1 MTDPAPENTWRIEA
15 RALPVVGIAAHDFWV
30 LRDPSGKAV
39 AELHGLATERAT
51 GLDRPIGTDSDA
63 YSLRAWHFVR
73 PEPPEGLA
81 AAVDGPRGPQYTYI
95 GRDQPHVTVAS
106 GSREDVLS
114 RWNAAVGAIDTI
126 NRRDLDYP
134 VLGVNPLGGTVNS
147 NSMYRTFGEIM
158 NVPVVD
164 FPGRL
169 EPGLD
174 QRTLSPKQIEQFRNQ
189 HGQPA
194 PPVPP
199 RNAIVEAALDPR
211 YRQIETGVAALDAQ
225 HGRTPDVRSER
236 IAQSL
241 YTLGREN
248 DFRQIDHVVASIDNG
263 RGVKAGENLFIVQGR
278 LDDPA
283 HQRAMISTAE
293 ALQRA
298 PEENVQRLAAVEAQE
313 RTEIASRQAELAR
326 GPAIDPTESTARRVG

>member
-1 MTDPAPENTWRIEA
+1 MSDPAPENTWRIEA

-81 AAVDGPRGPQYTYI
+81 AAVAGPRGPNYSYI
-95 GRDQPHVTVAS
+95 GSDQPHVTVAS
-106 GSREDVLS
+106 GSRDEVLA

-134 VLGVNPLGGTVNS
+134 VLGVNPFGGTVNS

-174 QRTLSPKQIEQFRNQ
+174 QRTLGTEQIEQFRNR

-194 PPVPP
+194 LPMPP
-199 RNAIVEAALDPR
+199 REAIVEAALDPR
-211 YRQIETGVAALDAQ
+211 YRQIETGVAALDAA
-225 HGRTPDVRSER
+225 HGRAPDASSER

-241 YTLGREN
+241 YTLGREGG
-248 DFRQIDHVVASIDNG
+248 FERIDHVVASIDNG
-263 RGVKAGENLFIVQGR
+263 RGVKAGDNLFIVQGR
-278 LDDPA
+278 LDDPT
-283 HQRAMISTAE
+283 HQRAVMPTLE
-293 ALQRA
+293 AMQRS
-298 PEENVQRLAAVEAQE
+298 PEENVQRLATVEARE
-313 RTEIASRQAELAR
+313 RAEGLSRQAELAR
-326 GPAIDPTESTARRVG
+326 GPTLDPPENPGRRLG